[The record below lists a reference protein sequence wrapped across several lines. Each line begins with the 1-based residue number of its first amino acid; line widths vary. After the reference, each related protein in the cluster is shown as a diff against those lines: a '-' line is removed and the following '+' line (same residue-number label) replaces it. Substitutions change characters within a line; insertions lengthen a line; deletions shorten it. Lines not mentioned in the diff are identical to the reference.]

1 MMGNGVEKKTRR
13 CSEEAN
19 QARCEEILETATALF
34 AEQGFSD
41 AVTQALAERLGV
53 GKGTIYRHFPSKRAL
68 FLAATDRVMRKL
80 QDRVT
85 ANVAGIEDGLER
97 LERGI
102 ATFLQFFADHPSFVE
117 LLIQERAYFKDRKRP
132 TYFEHR
138 EVNIQRWKQLYR
150 DLMAAGRMREMP
162 VERITTVISNVLYG
176 IMVTNFFNGQP
187 APADVQAR
195 EILDIIF
202 LGVLSEP
209 ERRRV
214 LGERAGT
221 AGAANR
227 EPAAAEIESETHSAT
242 SGNGISGG
250 GPFGGANGHG
260 TTMVDAPVGAVAG
273 GDGDGLSAGAIGAGE
288 GHAGRRV

>member
-1 MMGNGVEKKTRR
+1 MGNDAEKKSRC

-19 QARCEEILETATALF
+19 LARREEILETATALF

-80 QDRVT
+80 QECVS
-85 ANVAGIEDGLER
+85 AKVLGIEDGLER
-97 LERGI
+97 IERGI

-138 EVNIQRWKQLYR
+138 EVNVQRWRQLYR
-150 DLMAAGRMREMP
+150 ELMAAGRIREMP
-162 VERITTVISNVLYG
+162 VDRITTVMSNVLYG

-187 APADVQAR
+187 APAEVQAR
-195 EILDIIF
+195 EILDVVF
-202 LGVLSEP
+202 AG
-209 ERRRV
+209 V
-214 LGERAGT
+214 LGESERARFLERR
-221 AGAANR
+221 GA
-227 EPAAAEIESETHSAT
+227 SETTGPEMREQT

-250 GPFGGANGHG
+250 GPFGGANGHEA
-260 TTMVDAPVGAVAG
+260 TMVDAPVGAPAG
-273 GDGDGLSAGAIGAGE
+273 GDGDGLSAGAIGPPAG
-288 GHAGRRV
+288 HTDCSL

>member
-1 MMGNGVEKKTRR
+1 MGNGAEKKSRC

-19 QARCEEILETATALF
+19 LARREEILETATALF

-68 FLAATDRVMRKL
+68 FLAATDRVMRKM
-80 QDRVT
+80 QECISAKV
-85 ANVAGIEDGLER
+85 VGIEDGLER
-97 LERGI
+97 IERGI

-162 VERITTVISNVLYG
+162 VDRITTVMSNVLYG

-187 APADVQAR
+187 APAEVQSR
-195 EILDIIF
+195 EILDVIF
-202 LGVLSEP
+202 AGVLSESERARFL
-209 ERRRV
+209 ERRRAS
-214 LGERAGT
+214 GMTGSEA
-221 AGAANR
+221 R
-227 EPAAAEIESETHSAT
+227 EQA

-250 GPFGGANGHG
+250 GPFGGANGHEA
-260 TTMVDAPVGAVAG
+260 TMVDAPVGAPAG
-273 GDGDGLSAGAIGAGE
+273 GDGDGLSAGAVGSPSD
-288 GHAGRRV
+288 HTDCRL

>member
-1 MMGNGVEKKTRR
+1 MDNGFVKKTRC

-19 QARCEEILETATALF
+19 LARREEILETATALF

-41 AVTQALAERLGV
+41 AVTQSLVERLGV
-53 GKGTIYRHFPSKRAL
+53 GKGTLYRHFSSKREL
-68 FLAATDRVMRKL
+68 FLAATDRVMRKM
-80 QDRVT
+80 QDQVT

-97 LERGI
+97 IERGI

-138 EVNIQRWKQLYR
+138 EVNVQRWKNLYR
-150 DLMAAGRMREMP
+150 ELMAAGRMREMP
-162 VERITTVISNVLYG
+162 VERITTVMSNVLYG

-202 LGVLSEP
+202 LGALSEP
-209 ERRRV
+209 ERRRYIA
-214 LGERAGT
+214 ERASKLGT
-221 AGAANR
+221 GAGPTETR
-227 EPAAAEIESETHSAT
+227 CEAETT
-242 SGNGISGG
+242 TTGNGIRTDETC
-250 GPFGGANGHG
+250 GGANGHG
-260 TTMVDAPVGAVAG
+260 ATMVDGPVGAVAG
-273 GDGDGLSAGAIGAGE
+273 GDGGGVPAGAVGAR
-288 GHAGRRV
+288 AADSDRRV

>member
-1 MMGNGVEKKTRR
+1 MMENGVDKKARR
-13 CSEEAN
+13 CTEEAN
-19 QARCEEILETATALF
+19 LARREEILETATALF

-80 QDRVT
+80 QDCISAKVL
-85 ANVAGIEDGLER
+85 GIEDGLER
-97 LERGI
+97 IERGI

-138 EVNIQRWKQLYR
+138 EINIQRWKQLYR
-150 DLMAAGRMREMP
+150 DLMASGRMREMP
-162 VERITTVISNVLYG
+162 VERITTVMSNVLYG

-195 EILDIIF
+195 EILDVVF
-202 LGVLSEP
+202 VGVLSES
-209 ERRRV
+209 ERRRF
-214 LGERAGT
+214 LGE
-221 AGAANR
+221 
-227 EPAAAEIESETHSAT
+227 AAAERSTA
-242 SGNGISGG
+242 GNGITKG
-250 GPFGGANGHG
+250 GPFGGANGHEA
-260 TTMVDAPVGAVAG
+260 TMVDAPVGAVAG
-273 GDGDGLSAGAIGAGE
+273 GDDDGLSAGAIGAAADGPD
-288 GHAGRRV
+288 RRV

>member
-1 MMGNGVEKKTRR
+1 MENGYEKRTRR

-19 QARCEEILETATALF
+19 LARREEILETATALF

-53 GKGTIYRHFPSKRAL
+53 GKGTLYRHFPSKRAL

-80 QDRVT
+80 QDCVSS
-85 ANVAGIEDGLER
+85 NVAGIEDGLER
-97 LERGI
+97 IERGV

-138 EVNIQRWKQLYR
+138 EINIQRWKQLYR
-150 DLMAAGRMREMP
+150 DLMTAGRLREMP
-162 VERITTVISNVLYG
+162 VERITTVLSNVLYG

-209 ERRRV
+209 ERRRYLADRGAV
-214 LGERAGT
+214 TESGEGRAAVEDTAGT
-221 AGAANR
+221 TI
-227 EPAAAEIESETHSAT
+227 P
-242 SGNGISGG
+242 GNGIWAGET
-250 GPFGGANGHG
+250 FGGTNGHDA
-260 TTMVDAPVGAVAG
+260 TMVDGPDGAVVG
-273 GDGDGLSAGAIGAGE
+273 GDGGGVPAGTIAADAAAGD
-288 GHAGRRV
+288 RRL

>member
-1 MMGNGVEKKTRR
+1 MGNGFEKKPRC

-19 QARCEEILETATALF
+19 LARKEEILETATALF

-80 QDRVT
+80 QECVS

-97 LERGI
+97 IERGI
-102 ATFLQFFADHPSFVE
+102 ATFLQFFADHPPFVE
-117 LLIQERAYFKDRKRP
+117 LLIQERAHFKDRKRP

-138 EVNIQRWKQLYR
+138 EINIQRWKQLYR
-150 DLMAAGRMREMP
+150 DLMSAGRMREMP
-162 VERITTVISNVLYG
+162 VDRIVTVISNVLYG

-195 EILDIIF
+195 EILDVIF

-209 ERRRV
+209 ERARF
-214 LGERAGT
+214 LEAAAGRG
-221 AGAANR
+221 GAAD
-227 EPAAAEIESETHSAT
+227 EIQAGRSTSEHGFT
-242 SGNGISGG
+242 GG
-250 GPFGGANGHG
+250 GPFGGANGHDS
-260 TTMVDAPVGAVAG
+260 TKVDAPVCAAAG
-273 GDGDGLSAGAIGAGE
+273 GDGGGGGLSAGAIDSGPA
-288 GHAGRRV
+288 ADDCRV